1 MKFHERLKLMR
12 KSRGKTQ
19 QFMADSL
26 NVITR
31 LYQKYES
38 GEVQPGF
45 EKLVTIADIL
55 DCSTDYLLCRDQ
67 WLEAHEDHGK
77 SS

>member
-1 MKFHERLKLMR
+1 MNFHERLKLMR
-12 KSRGKTQ
+12 KLRGKTQ

-26 NVITR
+26 NVILR

-45 EKLVTIADIL
+45 EKLVAIADTL
-55 DCSTDYLLCRDQ
+55 DCSTDYLLCRDR
-67 WLEAHEDHGK
+67 WLEAHGDSGK
-77 SS
+77 

>member
-1 MKFHERLKLMR
+1 MKFHERLKLVR

-19 QFMADSL
+19 QFMADNL
-26 NVITR
+26 EINIR
-31 LYQKYES
+31 HYQKYES
-38 GEVQPGF
+38 GEVWPMLD
-45 EKLVTIADIL
+45 KLVKIADLL

-67 WLEAHEDHGK
+67 WLEYHEDHGK

>member
-1 MKFHERLKLMR
+1 MSFHERLKLMR
-12 KSRGKTQ
+12 KSRGRTQ

-26 NVITR
+26 NVILR

-45 EKLVTIADIL
+45 EKLVAIADIL
-55 DCSTDYLLCRDQ
+55 DCSTDYLLGRDQ
-67 WLEAHEDHGK
+67 WVEAHGDSGK
-77 SS
+77 